1 MNQPDGQPKIS
12 VIRDGQGSAM
22 ATEDTTGRTTGM
34 SKVDGD
40 MKPISVST
48 LVGKNL
54 YNLEGDVL
62 GDVEYV
68 VDGANGQTSVVIG
81 LGCFLGMGEKQVAV
95 ALDKIFMKRDR
106 LVTRG
111 RTDDQIRAMPA
122 WKKGDA
128 KELGGS
134 HMVKVDT
141 KA

>member
-1 MNQPDGQPKIS
+1 MTG
-12 VIRDGQGSAM
+12 G
-22 ATEDTTGRTTGM
+22 TTGT
-34 SKVDGD
+34 SKDDGD
-40 MKPISVST
+40 MKPVSVSS

-54 YNLEGDVL
+54 YNLKGDVL
-62 GDVEYV
+62 GDIEHV

-81 LGCFLGMGEKQVAV
+81 HGGFLGMGEKQVAV
-95 ALDKIFMKRDR
+95 ALDKISMNRDR

-111 RTDDQIRAMPA
+111 LSDDQIRAMPA

-141 KA
+141 KG